1 MCSAIEIVRLTRGDA
16 ELVKDLLT
24 VFADA
29 FDEPETYNDRRPDD
43 RYLDRVLASD
53 TCIALAA
60 REGQTIVGGL
70 VAYELPKIEQARSEI
85 YIYDL
90 AVTKVARRQGVA
102 TGLIRQLQRIAADR
116 DAWVIF
122 VQADHGDD
130 AAISLYSK
138 LGAREDVLHFDIDV
152 DYADG

>member
-1 MCSAIEIVRLTRGDA
+1 MSRAIEIVRLTRGDT
-16 ELVKDLLT
+16 ELVNNLLT

-29 FDEPETYNDRRPDD
+29 FEEPETYNDRRPNS

-53 TCIALAA
+53 TCIVLAA
-60 REGQTIVGGL
+60 RAGQQVVGGL

-90 AVTKVARRQGVA
+90 AVARLARRQGVA
-102 TGLIRQLQRIAADR
+102 TDLIRRLQRIAADR
-116 DAWVIF
+116 NAWVIF

-130 AAISLYSK
+130 AAISLYTK

-152 DYADG
+152 DHAS

>member
-1 MCSAIEIVRLTRGDA
+1 MGRATEIIRLERGDTG
-16 ELVKDLLT
+16 LVNDLLT

-29 FDEPETYNDRRPDD
+29 FDEPETYNDRRPDGG
-43 RYLDRVLASD
+43 YLDRVLGSD
-53 TCIALAA
+53 ACIVLAA
-60 REGQTIVGGL
+60 LQGQRIVGGL

-90 AVTKVARRQGVA
+90 AVVTDARRQGIA
-102 TGLIRQLQRIAADR
+102 TRLIRKLQRVAAER

-130 AAISLYSK
+130 AAIALYSK
-138 LGAREDVLHFDIDV
+138 LGTREDVLHFDIDV
-152 DYADG
+152 GHVN